1 MSSGGSCCLT
11 IFDRMLTLSSEEAA
25 LCEGLDGDMALPVD
39 PIVRNSVSFFSQ
51 LLCYTAV
58 VPACDAQP
66 ALCLGGCSELP
77 PLPSALSASVSDH
90 GDSGLN
96 AACTSRWRLWK
107 LQREAVVALLQCTR
121 SPRHPHVA
129 SSAVFTIC
137 GALQASPL
145 AASRPLHSQLNVR
158 IGSLRRGG

>member
-1 MSSGGSCCLT
+1 LT
-11 IFDRMLTLSSEEAA
+11 IFDRMLALSSEEAA
-25 LCEGLDGDMALPVD
+25 LCEGRDGDMAIPAD
-39 PIVRNSVSFFSQ
+39 PIVRIAVSFFSQ

-77 PLPSALSASVSDH
+77 PLPSALGASVSDR

-96 AACTSRWRLWK
+96 AAFTSRWRLWK

-121 SPRHPHVA
+121 SPLHPHVA
-129 SSAVFTIC
+129 PSAMFTIC
-137 GALQASPL
+137 GALQASLL
-145 AASRPLHSQLNVR
+145 AASAPPHSQLNIG